1 MSSLVLVRHGQARA
15 FEKHSDRLSELGE
28 QQARVLGEWWRA
40 RGVTFGAAI
49 CGTLER
55 QRRTAELAGLDG
67 VIEDS
72 RWNEYD
78 AGGVVARGVPALAA
92 ADPEFARLHRAAE
105 EHRYT
110 PEANR
115 HFQRM
120 FEILMNRW
128 VEGTLRLDDVE
139 PWDVFQQRVREAL
152 RDLMKSHGSGAR
164 VAVFTSGGPIAVAV
178 QTVLA
183 APANKIIEIN
193 WRVRNCSIT
202 EFLFTRDRI
211 SLDLFNAV
219 SHLEPSAVTYR

>member
-28 QQARVLGEWWRA
+28 QQARVLGEWWRS
-40 RGVTFGAAI
+40 RGVGFDTAI
-49 CGTLER
+49 CGSLER
-55 QRRTAELAGLDG
+55 QRRTAEIAGMRD
-67 VIEDS
+67 ITEDP

-78 AGGVVARGVPALAA
+78 AAGVLANGAPLLAA
-92 ADPEFARLHRAAE
+92 SDPGFARLQQAAE
-105 EHRYT
+105 EHRHT

-128 VEGTLRLDDVE
+128 VEGTLAVEGVE
-139 PWDVFQQRVREAL
+139 PWDAFQQRVREAL
-152 RDLMKSHGSGAR
+152 RDLMKSYGSGAR
-164 VAVFTSGGPIAVAV
+164 VAVFTSGGPIGVVV
-178 QTVLA
+178 QTVLE

-202 EFLFTRDRI
+202 EFLFTGGRI

-219 SHLEPSAVTYR
+219 PHLEPSAVTYR